1 MATFKSLFGEYFDC
15 DNNLDIAVAE
25 ITGLLISNENRTAKI
40 KIKPYRKIE
49 EQRIR
54 NIEKTVSKAIETEVK
69 IQCDETRTGFY
80 PELMNV
86 VTDVLK
92 SRVILANGYFNGAEY
107 ELTDNN
113 LTVNL
118 KRGGK
123 DILLSV
129 ECDREIEKIIYGI
142 FGFRCNVTIVEE
154 DFDSEI
160 AVENMQR
167 KADEESR
174 RKQAEK
180 VIADNNINENNYS
193 PEVYYTPDDSDA
205 PPEIDEFG
213 DYVSEFSADV
223 EEESDTDFSSLLYF
237 DTIKPI
243 YGGAIRLSQL
253 KNLCDVN
260 IESGAVAVWGEVF
273 SLDVRTTKDGKNH
286 IITFNITDDTYSYS
300 VKIFEKANKTE
311 SFLGAMKN
319 GIAVVVRGKVSFDKF
334 SGEVII
340 NATAVSTIKRK
351 TKQDNAPK
359 KRVELHLH
367 TNMSALDGMTSA
379 DKLVQRALEWGH
391 PAIAITDHGV
401 AQGYPDA
408 MKAGAGK
415 DIKIIYGVEGYLIDD
430 MGNPGV
436 DYKSLPR
443 YHIIILV
450 KNKVGLKNLYK
461 LISLSNIKYFH
472 KRPLMPRSEI
482 INLREGLIIGSACE
496 AGELYRSIVF
506 NEPEEKVRE
515 IAQFYDYLEIQPNGN
530 NQFMIRSE
538 RDEYSHIKTVE
549 DLENINIKIIALA
562 DSIGKPVC
570 ATGDVHFLDPK
581 DSLFRAVLMAG
592 QGFKDADEQAPLY
605 FKTTEEMLEEFAYLG
620 EETAYEVVVE
630 NTNKI
635 ADMIEQIRPIP
646 EGTYQPSIPGAE
658 DELRQICWDKAKDW
672 YGDPVPEYVAD
683 RLNRELESI
692 IANGFAVLYIIAQK
706 LVWDSE
712 AHGYHVGSRGSVGSS
727 FVATMAGI
735 SEVNPLAPHYRCPK
749 CKYSE
754 FFLNGEYGSG
764 FDMPPKNCPHCDI
777 PMVRDGHE
785 IPFETF
791 LGFHGDKAPDIDLN
805 FSGDYQASA
814 HRYTEE
820 LFGRDHV
827 FKAGTIGTIADKTA
841 YGFVKK
847 YLEERHKTVTRA
859 EEDRL
864 TRGCTGIKR
873 TTSQHPGGMVVVPN
887 EFDVYDFTA
896 VQYPADDT
904 SSDMETTHFDFHFL
918 HDTILKL
925 DILGHDVPT
934 LYKHLEDA
942 TGIPVMDVD
951 VCDPKIVSLCT
962 SPEALGVT
970 AEEIGWK
977 TGTLSIPEM
986 GTSFVCQM
994 LLESQPKTFSDL
1006 LQISG
1011 LSHGTDVWLGNAQ
1024 ELIKNG
1030 TCTISEVIGTRDS
1043 IMTYLMHK
1051 GLDSGLAFNIMEK
1064 TRKGMVAKFG
1074 FPEGAEEEMKRC
1086 NVPEWYMDSCRK
1098 IKYMFPKAHAA
1109 AYVIAALRL
1118 GWYKIYKP
1126 LEYYTAYLT
1135 VRGGD
1140 LDAVTVLNGQE
1151 AVRKRLAELR
1161 GNPNER
1167 KTLTAKEKEQFTA
1180 LQVVNEMMAR
1190 GIELL
1195 PVDIYKSR
1203 AKEYFIED
1211 GKIRMPFSALSGVGE
1226 NAAKGLFDGRND
1238 GNGEFVSVDDYQA
1251 RTGASS
1257 AVITALKEVGALDGI
1272 PETAQVSLFEMF

>member
-1 MATFKSLFGEYFDC
+1 MAIFKSLFGEYFDC
-15 DNNLDIAVAE
+15 EHYIDIAVAE
-25 ITGLLISNENRTAKI
+25 IMGLAVSQENKRIDVT
-40 KIKPYRKIE
+40 IKPYRKIE
-49 EQRIR
+49 EQKI
-54 NIEKTVSKAIETEVK
+54 KALEGELSRAVNVK
-69 IQCDETRTGFY
+69 MTIKCDESRTGFHPQY
-80 PELMNV
+80 MSIVLEF
-86 VTDVLK
+86 LK
-92 SRVILANGYFNGAEY
+92 SKVYVANGFFNNAEY
-107 ELTDNN
+107 ELNGKELN
-113 LTVNL
+113 INL
-118 KRGGK
+118 KKGGK

-129 ECDREIEKIIYGI
+129 NCDKEIERIIRGI
-142 FGFRCNVTIVEE
+142 FGFECKVTFVQGEYNAE
-154 DFDSEI
+154 A
-160 AVENMQR
+160 AVDMMQK
-167 KADEESR
+167 KADEESKR
-174 RKQAEK
+174 LQAEAIVK
-180 VIADNNINENNYS
+180 ERKLEENEFS
-193 PEVYYTPDDSDA
+193 PEVSYTYSDADA
-205 PPEIDEFG
+205 PPENNYMDDLGVDFAEKF
-213 DYVSEFSADV
+213 D
-223 EEESDTDFSSLLYF
+223 EEEIADFTSLLKY
-237 DTIKPI
+237 DTLKPI
-243 YGGAIRLSQL
+243 YGSVIRLSQL
-253 KNLCDVN
+253 QQLCDVN

-273 SLDVRTTKDGKNH
+273 GLNVRTTKDGKSN
-286 IITFNITDDTYSYS
+286 IITFNITDDTYSYG
-300 VKIFEKANKTE
+300 VKVFERVSKCE
-311 SFLGAMKN
+311 EFLAALKD
-319 GIAVVVRGKVSFDKF
+319 GITVVIRGRVTFDKF

-340 NATAVSTIKRK
+340 DATAVNTISRK
-351 TKQDNAPK
+351 TKQDNAEK

-367 TNMSALDGMTSA
+367 TNMSAMDGMTSA
-379 DKLVQRALEWGH
+379 DKLVKRALEWGH

-408 MKAGAGK
+408 LGAGEGK
-415 DIKIIYGVEGYLIDD
+415 DIKLIYGVEGYLIDD
-430 MGNPGV
+430 IGNPGV
-436 DYKSLPR
+436 DYKALPR

-450 KNKVGLKNLYK
+450 KNSTGLKNLYK
-461 LISLSNIKYFH
+461 LISLSNVKYFY

-482 INLREGLIIGSACE
+482 IKHREGLIIGSACE
-496 AGELYRSIVF
+496 AGELYRSIVA
-506 NEPEEKVRE
+506 NESEDKIRE
-515 IAQFYDYLEIQPNGN
+515 IAEFYDYLEIQPNGN

-538 RDEYSHIKTVE
+538 REEYARINTFE
-549 DLENINIKIIALA
+549 DLENINRKIVHLA
-562 DSIGKPVC
+562 DSLGKLVC

-581 DSLFRAVLMAG
+581 DAQFRAILMAG
-592 QGFKDADEQAPLY
+592 QGFKDADDQAPLY

-620 EETAYEVVVE
+620 EDTAYEVVVE

-635 ADMIEQIRPIP
+635 ADMIEQVRPIP
-646 EGTYQPSIPGAE
+646 KGTYQPTIEGAE
-658 DELRQICWDKAKDW
+658 DELRQICWDKAMDW
-672 YGDPVPEYVAD
+672 YGDPVPQYVAD

-735 SEVNPLAPHYRCPK
+735 SEVNPLAPHYRCAK
-749 CKYSE
+749 CRHSE
-754 FFLNGEYGSG
+754 FFLHGEYGSG

-805 FSGDYQASA
+805 FSGDYQGCA

-827 FKAGTIGTIADKTA
+827 FKAGTIATVADKTA

-847 YLEERHKTVTRA
+847 YLEERHRVVTRA

-873 TTSQHPGGMVVVPN
+873 TTGQHPGGMVVVPN

-896 VQYPADDT
+896 VQFPADDT
-904 SSDMETTHFDFHFL
+904 TSDMETTHFDFHFL

-934 LYKHLEDA
+934 LYKHLEDM

-951 VCDPKIVSLCT
+951 VCDPKIVSLTT

-970 AEEIGWK
+970 AEDIGWK

-986 GTSFVCQM
+986 GTAFVCQM

-1030 TCTISEVIGTRDS
+1030 TCTISDVIGTRDS

-1074 FPEGAEEEMKRC
+1074 FPEGAEDEMRKC
-1086 NVPEWYMDSCRK
+1086 NVPEWYMESCKK

-1126 LEYYTAYLT
+1126 TEYYTAFLT

-1140 LDAVTVLNGQE
+1140 LDAVTVLQGHD
-1151 AVRKRLAELR
+1151 AVKKRLAELR

-1167 KTLTAKEKEQFTA
+1167 KVLTAKEKDQFTA

-1190 GIELL
+1190 GVELL

-1203 AKEYFIED
+1203 ATEYYIED
-1211 GKIRMPFSALSGVGE
+1211 GKIRMPFAALSGVGG
-1226 NAAKGLFDGRND
+1226 NAAKGLAEGQND
-1238 GNGEFVSVDDYQA
+1238 GKGNFVSIDDYQA

-1257 AVITALKEVGALDGI
+1257 AVITALKEVGAFEGL
-1272 PETAQVSLFEMF
+1272 PETAQMSFFGF